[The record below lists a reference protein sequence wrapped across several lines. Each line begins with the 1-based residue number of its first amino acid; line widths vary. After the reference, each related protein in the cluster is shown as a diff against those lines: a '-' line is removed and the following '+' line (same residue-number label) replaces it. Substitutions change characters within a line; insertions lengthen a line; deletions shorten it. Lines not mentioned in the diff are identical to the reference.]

1 MVAHAV
7 VSKIDEDTVRHIT
20 LNLFSSFNENKCNDK
35 QIKLISHDHLIT
47 EIIIMLYFVEMLP
60 LIYLLCI
67 SPLTTAVS
75 NKVTVPMHTY
85 IILTFKIL

>member
-1 MVAHAV
+1 
-7 VSKIDEDTVRHIT
+7 
-20 LNLFSSFNENKCNDK
+20 
-35 QIKLISHDHLIT
+35 
-47 EIIIMLYFVEMLP
+47 MLYFVEMLP

-85 IILTFKIL
+85 IILTFKKL